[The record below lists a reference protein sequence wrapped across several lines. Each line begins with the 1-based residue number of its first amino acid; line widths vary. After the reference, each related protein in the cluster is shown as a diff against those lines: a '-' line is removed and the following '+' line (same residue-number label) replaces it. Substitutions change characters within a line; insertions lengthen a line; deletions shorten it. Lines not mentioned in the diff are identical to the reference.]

1 MGGRRDSNR
10 SWKRKVQA
18 DCLHRRAV
26 QDQHSQGKA
35 RQKAADS
42 CFRVPGAVR
51 VPGKN
56 TVHTALVDTAIG
68 PGNSPDA
75 SGEACKHCTLG
86 KRWRV
91 SGTLASWPRAPHRT
105 TLFGSGPF
113 SPGPGPAAGFEP
125 APSQG
130 SAGSPPRDKRCCSEA
145 PRPCAGTPWLQRRRQ
160 GVTSSCHCPHT
171 PPQQDG
177 HRACRPPSPSTA
189 QGWRALM
196 VIFLS
201 WLYCYVPV
209 RRVRTRACGRR
220 KSKRVLCFTR
230 SLH

>member
-1 MGGRRDSNR
+1 M
-10 SWKRKVQA
+10 
-18 DCLHRRAV
+18 
-26 QDQHSQGKA
+26 QDQHSQGEGG
-35 RQKAADS
+35 QKAADS

-75 SGEACKHCTLG
+75 SGEACKYCTLG

-91 SGTLASWPRAPHRT
+91 SGALASTLARAPQVLPHRT
-105 TLFGSGPF
+105 TLFGPRPF
-113 SPGPGPAAGFEP
+113 SPGWGPAAGFGQAQSP
-125 APSQG
+125 G
-130 SAGSPPRDKRCCSEA
+130 SAGSPPRDKRCCWEA

-160 GVTSSCHCPHT
+160 GGTPSGHCPHT

-189 QGWRALM
+189 QGWRALTA
-196 VIFLS
+196 INLSFLVCITYLS
-201 WLYCYVPV
+201 GV
-209 RRVRTRACGRR
+209 RVHVEGV
-220 KSKRVLCFTR
+220 SQSLVLGFTVTPHC
-230 SLH
+230 LC